1 MKNSLV
7 LALFVCAA
15 FVGCSDDTPVLR
27 NNSVKSDVG
36 GMPDSSHSP
45 DTTGQTNNVVF
56 PDDDAGQPDQ
66 GACSPDREDEPDP
79 DFFDAN
85 CDGLDG
91 DKSQSV
97 FVATYGDDA
106 NPGTKGLPKASVAA
120 AVTTAAAEGKSWVLV
135 AESFYDGSVE
145 LADGVSIAGGYGFG
159 WKRDGRAKTTF
170 RMGSPV
176 ISGTDIQQR
185 TVLMGFEVLGGSA
198 PPGMTA
204 AAVYLQASPGVVL
217 MDLRITGGKG
227 GDGARGEVGITGSN
241 GNTGVKGGDA
251 PPDSGTL
258 GFCKNQDN
266 PPSPGNGGEP
276 SCGSDDGRGAKGGNG
291 GFDGSSGTKGANGTA
306 GAIGGAG
313 GTPGTPGLAGSNGS
327 SGNTGVPGAGGQT
340 EGSFIDG
347 QWEGM
352 DGGAGEAGTEG
363 EGGAGGG
370 GGGGGKSGGLNICSS
385 WGGAGGGGGSG
396 GCGGDGGGGG
406 QAGGASVGVLLLN
419 SDVEIIDCTI
429 IGGLGGRGG
438 DGGDGGDGGMGGAG
452 GAGGDLEE
460 NSGTGAKGGIGGRGG
475 RGGQGGGGAGGP
487 SIGLFSSGP
496 LSKAPQASMV
506 MQGEGGTGGAAG
518 GAAGRGADGIAEA
531 VRMP

>member
-1 MKNSLV
+1 
-7 LALFVCAA
+7 
-15 FVGCSDDTPVLR
+15 
-27 NNSVKSDVG
+27 
-36 GMPDSSHSP
+36 MPDSS

-56 PDDDAGQPDQ
+56 PGDDAGQADQ

-91 DKSQSV
+91 DESQSV

-176 ISGTDIQQR
+176 ITGVNIQQR

-204 AAVYLQASPGVVL
+204 AAVYLQDSPGVVL
-217 MDLRITGGKG
+217 LDLRITGGKG
-227 GDGARGEVGITGSN
+227 GDGMRGSVGPNGET
-241 GNTGVKGGDA
+241 GNTGVKGGNA
-251 PPDSGTL
+251 PPDSGGFL
-258 GFCKNQDN
+258 GLDCINQSN
-266 PPSPGNGGEP
+266 PPATGAGGEP
-276 SCGSDDGRGAKGGNG
+276 ACGSEDGRGAKGGSA
-291 GFDGSSGTKGANGTA
+291 GFNSASGSKGTNGTA
-306 GAIGGAG
+306 GAVGGAG
-313 GTPGTPGLAGSNGS
+313 GTPGSPGLEGSNGS
-327 SGNTGVPGAGGQT
+327 SGTTGAPGVGGVA
-340 EGSFIDG
+340 EGAFVDG
-347 QWEGM
+347 QWLGQ
-352 DGGAGEAGTEG
+352 DGSSGESGTAG

-370 GGGGGKSGGLNICSS
+370 GGGGGDKSDGLFNGCGS

-396 GCGGDGGGGG
+396 GCGGIGGGGG
-406 QAGGASVGVLLLN
+406 QSGGASVGVLLLN

-438 DGGDGGDGGMGGAG
+438 DGGDGGEGGMGGAG
-452 GAGGDLEE
+452 GAGGNLEE
-460 NSGTGAKGGIGGRGG
+460 NSGKGAKGGIGGRGG

-496 LSKAPQASMV
+496 LSKAPQASTV

>member
-7 LALFVCAA
+7 FALFVCAA
-15 FVGCSDDTPVLR
+15 FVGCSDDAPVLL
-27 NNSVKSDVG
+27 NNSVKLDAG
-36 GMPDSSHSP
+36 GTPDSS

-56 PDDDAGQPDQ
+56 PGDDAGQLDQ

-91 DKSQSV
+91 DESQSV
-97 FVATYGDDA
+97 FVATYGDDT
-106 NPGTKGLPKASVAA
+106 NPGTKALPKASVAA

-135 AESFYDGSVE
+135 AESFYDGAIE
-145 LADGVSIAGGYGFG
+145 LSDGVSIAGGYGFG

-176 ISGTDIQQR
+176 ITGVNIQQR
-185 TVLMGFEVLGGSA
+185 TVLLGFEVLGGSA

-217 MDLRITGGKG
+217 SDLRITGGKG
-227 GDGARGEVGITGSN
+227 GDGMRGGVGILGSN
-241 GNTGVKGGDA
+241 GNLGVKGGDA
-251 PPDSGTL
+251 PPDSGSL

-266 PPSPGNGGEP
+266 PPTAGNGGEP
-276 SCGSDDGRGAKGGNG
+276 SCGSEDGRGAKGGNG
-291 GFDGSSGTKGANGTA
+291 GFNSSSGTKGVNGA
-306 GAIGGAG
+306 DGATGGAG
-313 GTPGTPGLAGSNGS
+313 GTSGSPGLEGSNGS
-327 SGNTGVPGAGGQT
+327 AGMTGGPGLGATADGA
-340 EGSFIDG
+340 FVDG
-347 QWEGM
+347 QWQGQDGVEGTS
-352 DGGAGEAGTEG
+352 GTAG

-370 GGGGGKSGGLNICSS
+370 GGGGGAKSIPLNPCSS

-406 QAGGASVGVLLLN
+406 QSGGASVGVLLLD

-438 DGGDGGDGGMGGAG
+438 DGGDGGDGGMGGSG
-452 GAGGDLEE
+452 GAGGNLEE

-496 LSKAPQASMV
+496 LSMAPQASMV
-506 MQGEGGTGGAAG
+506 LQGEGGTGGAAG